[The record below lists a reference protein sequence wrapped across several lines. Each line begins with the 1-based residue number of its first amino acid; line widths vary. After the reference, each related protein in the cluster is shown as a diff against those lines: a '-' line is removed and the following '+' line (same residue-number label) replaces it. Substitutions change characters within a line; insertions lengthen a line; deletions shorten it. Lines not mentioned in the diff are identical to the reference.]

1 MSLRRSGDLI
11 SVKLGAAR
19 QTFVN
24 RPRSCANGPPFG
36 CFSNDR
42 AGVVPLAVAA
52 VRSMSLRSKAR
63 RAGPAIAD
71 DTRTSAH
78 ALNLDNYVPAYLTYL
93 AGKISNSA
101 SAAYRPQFG
110 IGITDWRIMALLATE
125 PWISA
130 GRVCDV
136 IGLDKAAVSRS
147 VRGMKSTGIVDVHRG
162 DDDKNRQLIALTR
175 KGLNL
180 HDRIVKLSLKRERQ
194 LLKNFSAAERKLLL
208 NFLSR
213 MHAQVVDTNVTGKRR
228 DIS

>member
-1 MSLRRSGDLI
+1 
-11 SVKLGAAR
+11 
-19 QTFVN
+19 
-24 RPRSCANGPPFG
+24 
-36 CFSNDR
+36 
-42 AGVVPLAVAA
+42 
-52 VRSMSLRSKAR
+52 MSLRSKAR
-63 RAGPAIAD
+63 RAGPTIPD
-71 DTRTSAH
+71 DTRTSVH

-101 SAAYRPQFG
+101 SATYRPKFG
-110 IGITDWRIMALLATE
+110 VGITDWRIMALLASE

-147 VRGMKSTGIVDVHRG
+147 VRAMKSNGIVDVQQT
-162 DDDKNRQLIALTR
+162 DDDQSRQLIALTR

-180 HDRIVKLSLKRERQ
+180 HDRIVKLSLERERQ
-194 LLKNFSAAERKLLL
+194 LLDSFSAGERKMLI

-213 MHAQVVDTNVTGKRR
+213 MHAQVVDTNASGKRR